1 MTEPSSSAQ
10 GRRVLV
16 AVVTGVIGER
26 VQAWR
31 DEHDPGQARRIPP
44 HSTLAYWPPTV
55 DGDGIGTLEAQV
67 RHAFDLPVSVHCG
80 AVHEFANTEHTFYV
94 ALTATEALDRARTRL
109 FDGSHVSMGTLT
121 PWPWH
126 ITCVRRA
133 HGRDL
138 TALRYAA
145 ATLDFND
152 TWTVDTVAYLELRGD
167 RYEPVAQWKV

>member
-1 MTEPSSSAQ
+1 MSGCAACSR
-10 GRRVLV
+10 GWV
-16 AVVTGVIGER
+16 
-26 VQAWR
+26 
-31 DEHDPGQARRIPP
+31 
-44 HSTLAYWPPTV
+44 
-55 DGDGIGTLEAQV
+55 
-67 RHAFDLPVSVHCG
+67 

-109 FDGSHVSMGTLT
+109 FDGTHVSIGTLT

-145 ATLDFND
+145 TTLDFND